1 MKDLKVGIVGFGRIA
16 AIHTDAWLSVSGVNL
31 VSICDESASAR
42 DRAAAKGLQT
52 YDSLSSMLEG
62 EELDAVSI
70 CTPPVSHASQAI
82 QALNYGVHVLCE
94 KPLTESLA
102 TTADVLEC
110 AEGLG
115 LAFQMA
121 TKFRHAP
128 EVKLAKQLIEL
139 GEIGDPLTFH
149 IEFASAVD
157 MSTRWNANPAIS
169 GGGVII
175 DCGSHALDL
184 VNFVFGSLDKVQV
197 LPIKAVQNLPVED
210 QAMLLVSAG
219 KRVFGE
225 IMLSWSLSS
234 SSDTYLSICGKKGTI
249 NLGWKGAFLEKEGK
263 EAVKLSHGYDKKVA
277 HHNMMEQFRDMALG
291 EGEGWITNQE
301 ILTNA
306 TAISSCYA
314 SMTNHSWTGISMRGP
329 MAA

>member
-16 AIHTDAWLSVSGVNL
+16 AVQADAWRSVGGVNL
-31 VSICDESASAR
+31 ISICDESVSAR
-42 DRAAAKGLQT
+42 ERAAGRGLRT
-52 YDSLSSMLEG
+52 YDSLDSMLDG
-62 EELDAVSI
+62 EELDAISI
-70 CTPPVSHASQAI
+70 CTPTVSHASQAI
-82 QALNYGVHVLCE
+82 QALNNGVNVLCE
-94 KPLTESLA
+94 TPLTAALA
-102 TTADVLEC
+102 TTANVLEC

-115 LAFQMA
+115 LAFQLA
-121 TKFRHAP
+121 TKFRHVP
-128 EVKLAKQLIEL
+128 EIKLAKQLIEL

-149 IEFASAVD
+149 IEFAGPVD

-175 DCGSHALDL
+175 DNGSNALDL

-219 KRVFGE
+219 KRVYGE
-225 IMLSWSLSS
+225 VMLSWSLSS
-234 SSDTYLSICGKKGTI
+234 SSDNYLSICGKKGSI

-263 EAVKLSHGYDKKVA
+263 EAVKLSSGYDKNVA
-277 HHNMMEQFRDMALG
+277 HHNMMEQFRDMVLG
-291 EGEGWITNQE
+291 KGEGWITNQD

-306 TAISSCYA
+306 AAVASCYE
-314 SMTNHSWTGISMRGP
+314 STTNHSWTGISKRGP
-329 MAA
+329 LAA

>member
-16 AIHTDAWLSVSGVNL
+16 AVHADAWRSVAGVDL
-31 VSICDESASAR
+31 ISICDESTSAR
-42 DRAAAKGLQT
+42 DKAAAQGLRT
-52 YDSLSSMLEG
+52 YDSLDSMLDG
-62 EELDAVSI
+62 EELQAVSI
-70 CTPPVSHASQAI
+70 CTPPVSHASHAI
-82 QALNYGVHVLCE
+82 QALNNGVNVLCE
-94 KPLTESLA
+94 EPLTAALA

-110 AEGLG
+110 AEELG
-115 LAFQMA
+115 LVLQLA
-121 TKFRHAP
+121 TKFRHVP
-128 EVKLAKQLIEL
+128 EIKLAKQLIEL

-157 MSTRWNANPAIS
+157 MSTRWNANSAIS

-175 DCGSHALDL
+175 DKGSDALDL

-210 QAMLLVSAG
+210 QVMLLVSAG

-263 EAVKLSHGYDKKVA
+263 EAVELSNGFDKKTA
-277 HHNMMEQFRDMALG
+277 YHNMMEQFRGMVRGKGD
-291 EGEGWITNQE
+291 GWITNQE

-306 TAISSCYA
+306 AAVSSCYE
-314 SMTNHSWTGISMRGP
+314 SMANHSWTGISKRGP
-329 MAA
+329 LAA

>member
-16 AIHTDAWLSVSGVNL
+16 AVHADAWRSVDGVNL

-42 DRAAAKGLQT
+42 EKAAAQGLRT
-52 YDSLSSMLEG
+52 YHSLDSMLEG
-62 EELDAVSI
+62 EQLDAVSI
-70 CTPPVSHASQAI
+70 CTPPVSHASQAT
-82 QALNYGVHVLCE
+82 QSLNYGVNVLCE
-94 KPLTESLA
+94 KPLTASLA
-102 TTADVLEC
+102 NTAEVLEC

-115 LAFQMA
+115 LALQMA
-121 TKFRHAP
+121 TKFRHVP
-128 EVKLAKQLIEL
+128 EIKLAKQLIEL

-149 IEFASAVD
+149 IEFAAAVD
-157 MSTRWNANPAIS
+157 MSTRWNSNPAIS

-175 DCGSHALDL
+175 DDGSHALDL
-184 VNFVFGSLDKVQV
+184 VHFIFGSLDKVQV

-219 KRVFGE
+219 KRVYGE

-234 SSDTYLSICGKKGTI
+234 SSDTYLSICGKKGSI

-263 EAVKLSHGYDKKVA
+263 EAVKFSSGFDKNVA
-277 HHNMMEQFRDMALG
+277 HHNMAQQFRDMVLG

-306 TAISSCYA
+306 AAISSCYA
-314 SMTNHSWTGISMRGP
+314 SMTNHSWTGISKRGP

>member
-16 AIHTDAWLSVSGVNL
+16 AVHGDAWRSVGGVNL
-31 VSICDESASAR
+31 VSICDEAASAR
-42 DRAAAKGLQT
+42 EKAAAQGLRT
-52 YDSLSSMLEG
+52 YESLDSMLEG
-62 EELDAVSI
+62 EQLDAVSI
-70 CTPPVSHASQAI
+70 CTPPASHASQAT

-94 KPLTESLA
+94 KPLTAALG
-102 TTADVLEC
+102 TTSDVLEC
-110 AEGLG
+110 AETLG
-115 LAFQMA
+115 LELQLA
-121 TKFRHAP
+121 TKFRHVP
-128 EVKLAKQLIEL
+128 EIKLAKQLIEL

-149 IEFASAVD
+149 IEFAAAVD
-157 MSTRWNANPAIS
+157 MSSRWNANPVIS

-175 DCGSHALDL
+175 DNGAHALDL

-249 NLGWKGAFLEKEGK
+249 NLGWKGAFLEKEGR
-263 EAVKLSHGYDKKVA
+263 EAVKLSNGYNKSLA
-277 HHNMMEQFRDMALG
+277 HHNMMEQFRNMVLG

-306 TAISSCYA
+306 AAISSCYA
-314 SMTNHSWTGISMRGP
+314 SMANHSWTGISKSGP
-329 MAA
+329 IAA